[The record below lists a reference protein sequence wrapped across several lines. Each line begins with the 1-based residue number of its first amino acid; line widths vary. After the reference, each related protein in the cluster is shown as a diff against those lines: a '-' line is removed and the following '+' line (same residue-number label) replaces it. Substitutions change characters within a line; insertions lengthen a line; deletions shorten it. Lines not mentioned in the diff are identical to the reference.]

1 MKLILVSAILLFL
14 MPSLVSAQF
23 TGPVVDR
30 EELTVE
36 KAQEA
41 MVGTYATVT
50 GRIINQLREDY
61 YTFQD
66 ETGEIRIE
74 VSPALWNNRQ
84 VTPQMMVRL
93 SVEVDSNIFGR
104 RYLWVESIEILEESE
119 G

>member
-1 MKLILVSAILLFL
+1 MKLIIIPAIILFIMPALVN
-14 MPSLVSAQF
+14 AQF

-30 EELTVE
+30 QELTVE

-41 MVGTYATVT
+41 MVGTYATVN
-50 GRIINQLREDY
+50 GRIINQLRDDY

-66 ETGEIRIE
+66 DTGEIRIE

-84 VTPQMMVRL
+84 VTPQITVRL

-104 RYLWVESIEILEESE
+104 RYLWVESVEILEVSES
-119 G
+119 